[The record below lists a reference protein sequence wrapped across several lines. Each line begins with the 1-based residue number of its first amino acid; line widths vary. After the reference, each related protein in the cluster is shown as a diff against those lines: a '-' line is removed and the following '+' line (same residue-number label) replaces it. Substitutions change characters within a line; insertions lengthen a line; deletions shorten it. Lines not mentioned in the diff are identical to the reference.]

1 MKLYVF
7 DHKTKSK
14 KYINVAASSRRKL
27 EEKLKSATIIV
38 DGNKYSVSEIKA
50 ETNPSTT
57 IAGGILGGAL
67 GALGGGAG
75 VLIGGLIGTVIASA
89 QAQKEK
95 KEADEF
101 NGSEA

>member
-1 MKLYVF
+1 MKLYVY
-7 DHKTKSK
+7 DHKTKNK
-14 KYINVAASSRRKL
+14 KYINVAASSRKKL
-27 EEKLKSATIIV
+27 EEKLKSAIITI
-38 DGNKYSVSEIKA
+38 DGYKYSVSEIQA

-67 GALGGGAG
+67 GALGGGVG
-75 VLIGGLIGTVIASA
+75 VLVGGLIGTVIAST

-101 NGSEA
+101 NGSEV